1 MKLKWCNIKLEVY
14 IRRENIKIFGI
25 EDEWGEFNIRIEE
38 FVCIMMCEKMN
49 ILEED
54 VEGFYFEWVYWILIW

>member
-1 MKLKWCNIKLEVY
+1 MNLKRWNIKLEVY

>member
-1 MKLKWCNIKLEVY
+1 MNLKWCNIKLEVY